1 MKTVFATIFLAAA
14 TTATFASE
22 ATQFVDPPST
32 LTRAEVRAQ
41 IGTPSTAVQLGEAT
55 VFVDAAPMAARAEP
69 SLLARMA
76 GRIFNSRSF
85 SETH

>member
-1 MKTVFATIFLAAA
+1 MKTVFATLFLAAA

-41 IGTPSTAVQLGEAT
+41 IGTPLTVVQLGNAS
-55 VFVDAAPMAARAEP
+55 VFIDPAPMPARAE
-69 SLLARMA
+69 SSMLARMA
-76 GRIFNSRSF
+76 GRIFNSRNF